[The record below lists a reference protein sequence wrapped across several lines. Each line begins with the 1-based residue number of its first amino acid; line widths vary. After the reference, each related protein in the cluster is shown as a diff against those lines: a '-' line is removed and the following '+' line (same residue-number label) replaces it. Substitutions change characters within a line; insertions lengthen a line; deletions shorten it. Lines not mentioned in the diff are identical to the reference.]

1 VRRQLSILATE
12 EPAAQLSVFVTAS
25 GDLGQRREDLQA
37 RSGWEEERLLSA
49 LALAVDKNLVVDA
62 GGVFIDAK
70 RFADLKEVALREV
83 ADHHKREPL
92 SRGLARETLRDRRF
106 AHVAPEV
113 FRAVFSALEK
123 DGALVAEK
131 DLIRRREHVLELSDA
146 DVAIRDRLNAV
157 YERAQFEPPN
167 LDEALQTAGAKAAQ
181 RTHSRKLLQLLL
193 DQGNLVRVHGDL
205 LFHKT
210 AITELI
216 ARLKKFALEHPADPS
231 LDVASFKELAGV
243 SRKYAIPLLEFLDRE
258 KITRRVGDR
267 RQILK

>member
-1 VRRQLSILATE
+1 
-12 EPAAQLSVFVTAS
+12 
-25 GDLGQRREDLQA
+25 
-37 RSGWEEERLLSA
+37 
-49 LALAVDKNLVVDA
+49 
-62 GGVFIDAK
+62 
-70 RFADLKEVALREV
+70 
-83 ADHHKREPL
+83 
-92 SRGLARETLRDRRF
+92 
-106 AHVAPEV
+106 
-113 FRAVFSALEK
+113 
-123 DGALVAEK
+123 
-131 DLIRRREHVLELSDA
+131 VLELSDA

-157 YERAQFEPPN
+157 YEKAQFEPPN
-167 LDEALQTAGAKAAQ
+167 MDEALQTAGAKAAQ

-205 LFHKT
+205 LFHKA

-258 KITRRVGDR
+258 KITRRAGDR